1 MFELDFHYESIEQM
15 QDRDKRLLVLLTA
28 KDHLK
33 TAFIQ
38 QTKEDF
44 HKKILEGL
52 DCGDLDRSY
61 IAAIKD
67 NHDLSTYRLLTHKA
81 LAKEAQIILFLI
93 SCSLRRMKDFLSAD
107 DLAHILATHDGH
119 SFEYQFPR

>member
-1 MFELDFHYESIEQM
+1 MLEQDFNCESIEQI

-44 HKKILEGL
+44 HQKILDGL
-52 DCGDLDRSY
+52 NSGELERSY

-67 NHDLSTYRLLTHKA
+67 NHDLSTYRLLTHKS
-81 LAKEAQIILFLI
+81 LAREAQIILFLI

-107 DLAHILATHDGH
+107 DLAHILAKHDGI
-119 SFEYQFPR
+119 SFEYNFSH

>member
-1 MFELDFHYESIEQM
+1 MFEQDFQYESIELM

-44 HKKILEGL
+44 HQKILERL

-61 IAAIKD
+61 IAALKD
-67 NHDLSTYRLLTHKA
+67 NNELSTYRLLTHKA

-107 DLAHILATHDGH
+107 DLAHILAKHDGS
-119 SFEYQFPR
+119 SFEYSFSH

>member
-1 MFELDFHYESIEQM
+1 MFEQDFHYESNEKM
-15 QDRDKRLLVLLTA
+15 LDRDKRLLVLLTA
-28 KDHLK
+28 KDNLK

-44 HKKILEGL
+44 HQKILDGL
-52 DCGDLDRSY
+52 NSGELDRSY

-67 NHDLSTYRLLTHKA
+67 NNELSTYRLLTHKV

-107 DLAHILATHDGH
+107 DLAHILAKHDGI
-119 SFEYQFPR
+119 SFEYNFSH

>member
-1 MFELDFHYESIEQM
+1 MFEQDFHYESNEKM
-15 QDRDKRLLVLLTA
+15 LDRDKRLLVLLTA

-44 HKKILEGL
+44 HQKILDGL
-52 DCGDLDRSY
+52 NCGELERSY
-61 IAAIKD
+61 IEAIKD